1 MARPRA
7 ADHDDKRRAI
17 LDRSAV
23 LFAANGYDRTS
34 LSAIAEACG
43 MSKALLY
50 HYYADKSALLFDIVR
65 GHLQHL
71 LDVTAFESVGS
82 PRDHLIRLATALL
95 DSYRHADGKHHVQ
108 LNQMRLLSP
117 DRQATL
123 KEMERTLVRRFAAA
137 ISPCVPHPARESLA
151 PLTMSLFGML
161 NWNHLWFREDGAM
174 SRAEYARMAVVLL
187 LDGAGGMAASER
199 PPRRAGATG

>member
-82 PRDHLIRLATALL
+82 PRDHLIRLSTALL
-95 DSYRHADGKHHVQ
+95 DSYGHADGKHHVQ